1 MSKNQSGDDLNF
13 KEDSDGEE
21 KAKVDTIG
29 ITSKFHPIKQ
39 RIRQMEKDIAE
50 LRNGLNNSKKSGM
63 MIKGDL
69 SGLEGTI
76 KEKCNELCKSILD
89 DLSNF
94 EKDLKRVIQN
104 DRTETDFFKL
114 QTNALNDD
122 KIKLQKETISLQS
135 RMKSCEIDI
144 GVDPK

>member
-1 MSKNQSGDDLNF
+1 MSKEQSQEEINF
-13 KEDSDGEE
+13 KEDEENQEE
-21 KAKVDTIG
+21 KPKTIQLN
-29 ITSKFHPIKQ
+29 KFQPIKN

-50 LRNGLNNSKKSGM
+50 LRAGLNDNKKSGM
-63 MIKGDL
+63 MIKGEL

-76 KEKCNELCKSILD
+76 KEKCNELCKSIMD
-89 DLSNF
+89 DLANF

-135 RMKSCEIDI
+135 RMRACEIDI

>member
-50 LRNGLNNSKKSGM
+50 LRQGLNEN
-63 MIKGDL
+63 
-69 SGLEGTI
+69 
-76 KEKCNELCKSILD
+76 
-89 DLSNF
+89 
-94 EKDLKRVIQN
+94 
-104 DRTETDFFKL
+104 
-114 QTNALNDD
+114 
-122 KIKLQKETISLQS
+122 
-135 RMKSCEIDI
+135 
-144 GVDPK
+144 

>member
-1 MSKNQSGDDLNF
+1 MSKDQSKEELNF
-13 KEDSDGEE
+13 KEEEENTEE
-21 KAKVDTIG
+21 KPKAIQLN
-29 ITSKFHPIKQ
+29 KFQPIKN
-39 RIRQMEKDIAE
+39 RIRQMEKDLAE
-50 LRNGLNNSKKSGM
+50 LRAGLNDNKKSGM
-63 MIKGDL
+63 MIKGEL

-135 RMKSCEIDI
+135 RMRTCEIDI

>member
-1 MSKNQSGDDLNF
+1 MSKEQSQEEINF
-13 KEDSDGEE
+13 KEDEENQEE
-21 KAKVDTIG
+21 KPKTIQLN
-29 ITSKFHPIKQ
+29 KFQPIKN

-50 LRNGLNNSKKSGM
+50 LRAGLNDNKKSGM
-63 MIKGDL
+63 MIKGEL

-76 KEKCNELCKSILD
+76 KEKCNELCKSIMD
-89 DLSNF
+89 DLANF

-135 RMKSCEIDI
+135 RMRTCEIDI

>member
-1 MSKNQSGDDLNF
+1 MSKEQSQEEINF
-13 KEDSDGEE
+13 KEDEENQEE
-21 KAKVDTIG
+21 KPKTIQLN
-29 ITSKFHPIKQ
+29 KFQPIKN
-39 RIRQMEKDIAE
+39 RIRQMEKDLAE
-50 LRNGLNNSKKSGM
+50 LRAGLNDNKKSGM
-63 MIKGDL
+63 MIKGEL

-76 KEKCNELCKSILD
+76 KEKCNELCKSIMD
-89 DLSNF
+89 DLANF

-135 RMKSCEIDI
+135 RMRTCEIDI